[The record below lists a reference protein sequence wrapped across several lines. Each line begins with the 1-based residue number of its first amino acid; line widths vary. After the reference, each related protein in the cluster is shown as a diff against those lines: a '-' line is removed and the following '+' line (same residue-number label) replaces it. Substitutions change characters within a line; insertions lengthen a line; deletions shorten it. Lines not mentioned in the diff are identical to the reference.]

1 MKITGIIAEYNP
13 FHNGHHYQFKQIR
26 SAAEESYLVIVMS
39 GNYVQRGEPAFY
51 DKYTRTRAALI
62 AGADL
67 VLELPTAF
75 ATSSAE
81 DFAAASVA
89 LLDRLGCIDELCF
102 GSECGQIPPLMEV
115 ASLLA
120 REPEAY
126 RIGLREGIRQGLT
139 FPQAR
144 NQALSLWIHDHTS
157 DPDIDWDALLA
168 SPNNILGIEY
178 LKALIR
184 RNSSVK
190 PVTISRLGQGYHEQD
205 LTHGFASASGIRSF
219 VSASGSPKLPD
230 AVKAQVPP
238 AVLPLYENAVPIFA
252 DDYSQ
257 LLNQTLLWLDHRQQ
271 PLDEFADV
279 SPELGARIKNHLLD
293 FTSYS
298 KRIEQLKTRQYTY
311 TRISRSLLHILLGI
325 RSAEI
330 AGYRDLDYTPYAR
343 VLGFRKESAPL
354 LAQIK
359 KHSDIPL
366 ITKVAGSGRTLPPA
380 AAGMFAQDLYGAHVY
395 QMAQQQKSGVLPR
408 NEYTRSVI
416 VL

>member
-13 FHNGHHYQFKQIR
+13 FHNGHHYQFEQIR
-26 SAAEESYLVIVMS
+26 SHAEETGLIVVMS
-39 GNYVQRGEPAFY
+39 GNYVQRGEPSFY

-89 LLDRLGCIDELCF
+89 LLDRLGCVDELCF
-102 GSECGQIPPLMEV
+102 GSECGQIPPLTEI
-115 ASLLA
+115 AALLV

-144 NQALSLWIHDHTS
+144 NRALSLWISDHTS
-157 DPDIDWDALLA
+157 DPDIDWDILLG

-184 RNSSVK
+184 RNSPIK
-190 PVTISRLGQGYHEQD
+190 PVTITRLGQGYHGQD

-219 VSASGSPKLPD
+219 VSAAGSPDLPD
-230 AVKAQVPP
+230 AVKVQVPP
-238 AVLPLYENAVPIFA
+238 TVLPLYEKAVPIFA
-252 DDYSQ
+252 DDCSL
-257 LLNQTLLWLDHRQQ
+257 LLNQTLLQLSHKQQ

-279 SPELGARIKNHLLD
+279 SPELGARIANQLLD
-293 FTSYS
+293 FTSYTE
-298 KRIEQLKTRQYTY
+298 RINQLKTRQYTY

-325 RSAEI
+325 KTCEI

-343 VLGFRKESAPL
+343 VLGFRKNSASL
-354 LAQIK
+354 LARIK
-359 KHSDIPL
+359 AHSDIPL
-366 ITKVAGSGRTLPPA
+366 ITKVAGAGRALPPP
-380 AAGMFAQDLYGAHVY
+380 AAGMFAQDLYGAHLY
-395 QMAQQQKSGVLPR
+395 QMIQQQKSGVLPR

-416 VL
+416 IL